1 MENRDE
7 ILDSQQTA
15 DMLGISRSYLY
26 VYVRNGW
33 LNPIPSK
40 TILKRPHLKFRRSE
54 VERFLEQETSNKVA
68 SVA

>member
-1 MENRDE
+1 MEARDE
-7 ILDSQQTA
+7 ILDSQQVA

-33 LNPIPSK
+33 LNPIPAK
-40 TILKRPHLKFRRSE
+40 TVLKRPHLKFRRSE
-54 VERFLEQETSNKVA
+54 VERFLQQETDNRAA